1 MDGTEKTRDVSQ
13 NITSDAADA
22 GYRLELIKELIDKS
36 RRDVE
41 RYTGRVML
49 LWGAL
54 VFVTALVVGHLWR
67 HTGNASWNLLW
78 IFMAVVGIA
87 TASVMTRVRGVTP
100 RSFVSKVTGFVWAAF
115 GGSCFVVWILG
126 VVAAN
131 LGLCPLPV
139 TPVIILLMGFA
150 GVVTGYIID
159 NRLIMGGATG
169 GAVVC
174 ASYALIYAGP
184 YEMIAMALHPRLLH
198 LSAPPPQGVSV
209 MPPESA
215 AACFSCYFKEYK
227 KQFQWTTIRLRS
239 RRVCAS
245 SAR

>member
-54 VFVTALVVGHLWR
+54 VFVTALVVGHLWQ

-100 RSFVSKVTGFVWAAF
+100 RSFVSKLTGFVWAAF
-115 GGSCFVVWILG
+115 GGSCFVVWILF

-131 LGLCPLPV
+131 LGLDPLPV

-150 GVVTGYIID
+150 GAVTGYIVGS
-159 NRLIMGGATG
+159 RLILLGA
-169 GAVVC
+169 VC
-174 ASYALIYAGP
+174 ASVVCVLYAQICAGP
-184 YEMIAMALHPRLLH
+184 YEMIAMAVAVLCELIIP
-198 LSAPPPQGVSV
+198 GFFI
-209 MPPESA
+209 
-215 AACFSCYFKEYK
+215 C
-227 KQFQWTTIRLRS
+227 LRH
-239 RRVCAS
+239 RRKS
-245 SAR
+245 

>member
-54 VFVTALVVGHLWR
+54 VFVTALVVGHLWQ

-87 TASVMTRVRGVTP
+87 TASVMTR
-100 RSFVSKVTGFVWAAF
+100 A
-115 GGSCFVVWILG
+115 
-126 VVAAN
+126 
-131 LGLCPLPV
+131 
-139 TPVIILLMGFA
+139 
-150 GVVTGYIID
+150 
-159 NRLIMGGATG
+159 
-169 GAVVC
+169 
-174 ASYALIYAGP
+174 
-184 YEMIAMALHPRLLH
+184 
-198 LSAPPPQGVSV
+198 
-209 MPPESA
+209 
-215 AACFSCYFKEYK
+215 
-227 KQFQWTTIRLRS
+227 
-239 RRVCAS
+239 
-245 SAR
+245 

>member
-54 VFVTALVVGHLWR
+54 VFVTALVVGHLWQ

-78 IFMAVVGIA
+78 IFMSVVGIA

-100 RSFVSKVTGFVWAAF
+100 RSFVSKLTGFVWAAF
-115 GGSCFVVWILG
+115 GGSCFVVWILF

-131 LGLCPLPV
+131 LGLDPLPV

-150 GVVTGYIID
+150 GAVTGYVVGS
-159 NRLIMGGATG
+159 RLILLGA
-169 GAVVC
+169 VC
-174 ASYALIYAGP
+174 ASVVCVLYAQIYAGP
-184 YEMIAMALHPRLLH
+184 YEMIALALAVLCELVIP
-198 LSAPPPQGVSV
+198 GFFI
-209 MPPESA
+209 
-215 AACFSCYFKEYK
+215 C
-227 KQFQWTTIRLRS
+227 LRH
-239 RRVCAS
+239 RRKA
-245 SAR
+245 

>member
-54 VFVTALVVGHLWR
+54 VFVTALVVGHLWQ

-150 GVVTGYIID
+150 GLVTGYIID

-184 YEMIAMALHPRLLH
+184 YEMIAMALAVLCELVIP
-198 LSAPPPQGVSV
+198 GFFI
-209 MPPESA
+209 
-215 AACFSCYFKEYK
+215 C
-227 KQFQWTTIRLRS
+227 LRH
-239 RRVCAS
+239 RRKA
-245 SAR
+245 

>member
-54 VFVTALVVGHLWR
+54 VFVTALVVGHLWQ

-126 VVAAN
+126 VVAASV
-131 LGLCPLPV
+131 CVPCRSLP
-139 TPVIILLMGFA
+139 
-150 GVVTGYIID
+150 
-159 NRLIMGGATG
+159 
-169 GAVVC
+169 
-174 ASYALIYAGP
+174 
-184 YEMIAMALHPRLLH
+184 
-198 LSAPPPQGVSV
+198 
-209 MPPESA
+209 
-215 AACFSCYFKEYK
+215 
-227 KQFQWTTIRLRS
+227 
-239 RRVCAS
+239 
-245 SAR
+245 